1 MSSTLTDIV
10 NKTMANFI
18 KGSMCEI
25 MALIC
30 AQQKE
35 IVKELEKF
43 PLAKRIL
50 VENEVDDAQDKIVE
64 LLTEL
69 ELTFLVETE
78 SEDF

>member
-1 MSSTLTDIV
+1 
-10 NKTMANFI
+10 MATFI

-25 MALIC
+25 MTLIC

-50 VENEVDDAQDKIVE
+50 MENEVDNAQDNIVE